1 MEEEDIVKLVSMQED
16 LRKAKKNLLKKEREF
31 LSKKTSLKNSTL
43 SKERRKVIASE
54 IKNTTNDISNLKSSI
69 STLQNSIVSMVSGLN
84 VRNFESTQLPIMSVS
99 RPILLF
105 PVRLETKFK
114 EVGSQRNKET
124 ELWIRIYPDEISIQT
139 HENNLTEDE
148 YEAGCLYVN
157 RIWWAGSDETDPRK
171 DERKERRDSAWKE
184 LAGMYGPQRAA
195 WIIRK
200 FLFIEGED
208 NEESKEKK
216 YVENYPEDF
225 PSLFIELDEYGNPEE
240 NEFEK
245 PQFKEKEE
253 IDFRPESWSEPPRS
267 YIMPDFFVVRLYRE
281 NNLVCQKSGNLIP
294 TPLNIVRSP
303 FPVEIEEDEG
313 EVVEEDEVEVEQ
325 EDEENLLFFDEES
338 KWVIDFNEAVEKGMA
353 IKIDSEDVPD
363 LENGFSR
370 IIAIG
375 IKSSAD
381 HSESQKLLKDLIQA
395 HRFTEGFGLIH
406 QGTPTNNVAGVES
419 GYSRQIDYEK
429 YYQTE
434 FGNNVITQD
443 ANRLARAIGVE
454 PSLFKNIENACKEE
468 SVEDEKKENE
478 NAKHMIKAL
487 WSITFGYYLKI
498 MLNRNPFNLW
508 YIGKDEG
515 ENIKSSI
522 IEGTKNHYI
531 EFVRGRG
538 PFPAI
543 RIGDNPYGIL
553 PTTSMRKWIP
563 STLDSIWATE
573 KSKYESDIALNG
585 FLPKVIRKL
594 IPLWKEM
601 AEDVYKVPR
610 AGGHDDPDAELI
622 NILGMGAS
630 SQNALIRPYVSVIYL
645 WNLHWFLQ
653 HHFYGYVPD
662 FLKPLLRALG
672 LPSDS
677 AGIKAWWDN
686 YEDTRQKYRDKFSE
700 LHAEDNDFPDLNPFL
715 LNIIPWESGYK
726 LWDFRRFLYKF
737 KAIEF
742 PMTPFIQA
750 EPLSEIDPLV
760 TDYIKWLFD
769 RKESLDDIEHGDHP
783 SDSLLYNLLR
793 LAILISNNHYA
804 FDSLD
809 YLKSLPSA
817 ELERLLGETLDLYT
831 NRLDALITSISS
843 KRLHNLR
850 NQYQDG
856 IYLGAYGW
864 VENLYKDSQGRVK
877 KGGYI
882 FAPSHDQAVAGA
894 ILRNAYLSHNDREEK
909 DLLAVKLS
917 SDRVQKA
924 LWLLNGIREGQSLS
938 VLLGYR
944 FEKGLMENFFEKY
957 DKLGSYIYRFRELY
971 PLELK
976 EESETEEDDS
986 KEVVVP
992 RNVVD
997 GLKLLKAWNAWKN
1010 NEEEAIPFND
1020 DDKLPRKSSNEY
1032 KAIEIELDCIDDAFD
1047 AINDL
1052 GLFESI
1058 YHNVRGNYDRAPVL
1072 LDILAG
1078 GGGNVPVPES
1088 VFTPHSGFSFKHRFI
1103 VLCTSSVI
1111 PAEDPWYSNESPRAK
1126 AAPQLTKWVAA
1137 MLGDLDKYSCKYSYE
1152 SIADDHE
1159 NLYISLK
1166 DLSKNL
1172 DEEGQ
1177 DIGPLD
1183 LLFMSTTEIGGGA
1196 TELEQRILYKI
1207 RADNELLI
1215 DEEINIEFEVSSEW
1229 SEPDSRSIL
1238 EIVPLAKRLQKFIS
1252 NARFLEPSDLYLP
1265 EYAEDNPSAAF
1276 SANVYGDPNVEIEG
1290 SLHSIANHIKQK
1302 VEEVVGENKLGKEN
1316 ANASEIREYLLE
1328 ASHYGIK
1335 NSIPVSGYGEDDTT
1349 KKLLQEQAAD
1359 VKKELEKRLEKCTKS
1374 ITDANTLFSN
1384 YKNSSEIEEE
1394 KDHDKLR
1401 QALLKI
1407 IEGVRDIFG
1416 KSFVILPMF
1425 KINNGEKLREA
1436 FSDLDD
1442 EDTAIPWLQ
1451 KTAHTHPKLKKFE
1464 DIIMLS
1470 EALSTGVSL
1479 ELDVGQLQTEEPLPP
1494 EEVPPPRYRR
1504 WLALPFGE
1512 DSTEKYQGSL
1522 SLVVFSPIK
1531 SLTKI
1536 FDEDDPSELEVS
1548 GLVVDEWDEIIPN
1561 KIVNSAIAYHYNRP
1575 NTEAPQTLLLAVP
1588 PMILPKIEV
1597 RFLASDTERHSTSGS
1612 SDVTDNNSS
1621 SNNSTP
1627 VGTTLF
1633 DSSSTLD
1640 VWNFDY
1646 LAESVEEAFDL
1657 AKIRAIDLDSLVEVG
1672 HFLPA
1677 LFVPTN
1683 PGGDEE

>member
-1 MEEEDIVKLVSMQED
+1 MEEEDIIKLVKMQED
-16 LRKAKKNLLKKEREF
+16 LRKAKNKLLKKEHEF
-31 LSKKTSLKNSTL
+31 LSKKTSLKDSTL
-43 SKERRKVIASE
+43 TKERRKVVASDIKNIAS
-54 IKNTTNDISNLKSSI
+54 DISNLKINI
-69 STLQNSIVSMVSGLN
+69 STLQNSIVTMVSGLN
-84 VRNFESTQLPIMSVS
+84 NRDFDSTQLPIMSMS

-114 EVGSQRNKET
+114 EVDTNGNKAL

-139 HENNLTEDE
+139 HELNLTEDE

-157 RIWWAGSDETDPRK
+157 RIWWTGSDEMDPKK
-171 DERKERRDSAWKE
+171 DKRKELRDSAWKE
-184 LAGMYGPQRAA
+184 LAGMYEPQRAA

-208 NEESKEKK
+208 DEESKENK
-216 YVENYPEDF
+216 YVNNYPEEF
-225 PSLFIELDEYGNPEE
+225 PSRFIKLDEYGNPEE

-245 PQFKEKEE
+245 PSFKEKEE

-267 YIMPDFFVVRLYRE
+267 YIMPDFFVVRLYRDNE
-281 NNLVCQKSGNLIP
+281 LVCQKSGGLIP
-294 TPLNIVRSP
+294 TPLNIIPSP
-303 FPVEIEEDEG
+303 FPVE
-313 EVVEEDEVEVEQ
+313 VEEDEAEIEQ
-325 EDEENLLFFDEES
+325 EEENLLIFDEES
-338 KWVIDFNEAVEKGMA
+338 KWVIDFNEAIEKGMG
-353 IKIDSEDVPD
+353 IIIDSEDVPD

-370 IIAIG
+370 LIVIG
-375 IKSSAD
+375 VKSSAD
-381 HSESQKLLKDLIQA
+381 HTESQKLLEDLIQA

-406 QGTPTNNVAGVES
+406 QGTPTNNVAGIES

-443 ANRLARAIGVE
+443 GNRLARAIGVE
-454 PSLFKNIENACKEE
+454 SSLFKHIENACIEE
-468 SVEDEKKENE
+468 NAGDKIKENE
-478 NAKHMIKAL
+478 NAKHMIKGL
-487 WSITFGYYLKI
+487 WPITFGYYLKY
-498 MLNRNPFNLW
+498 MLQRNPFDLW

-522 IEGTKNHYI
+522 IEGIKNHYF
-531 EFVRGRG
+531 EFVQGRG
-538 PFPAI
+538 PFSAI
-543 RIGDNPYGIL
+543 RIGNNPYGIL

-563 STLDSIWATE
+563 STLDAIWASE
-573 KSKYESDIALNG
+573 KSNYESDMALNV

-601 AEDVYKVPR
+601 AKDVEKVPR

-622 NILGMGAS
+622 HILGMGAS
-630 SQNALIRPYVSVIYL
+630 SQNALIRPYVNVIYL
-645 WNLHWFLQ
+645 WNIHWFLQ
-653 HHFYGYVPD
+653 HHFYGYVPE

-672 LPSDS
+672 LPTDS
-677 AGIKAWWDN
+677 AGMEAWWDN
-686 YEDTRQKYRDKFSE
+686 YEDTRQKYRDIFSD
-700 LHAEDNDFPDLNPFL
+700 LHTEDNDFPDLNPFL
-715 LNIIPWESGYK
+715 LNIVPWERGYK

-843 KRLHNLR
+843 KRLDNLR

-864 VENLYKDSQGRVK
+864 VENLHKDSQGRVME
-877 KGGYI
+877 GGYI
-882 FAPSHDQAVAGA
+882 FTPSHDQAVAGA

-957 DKLGSYIYRFRELY
+957 HKLGSYIYRFRQLY
-971 PLELK
+971 PLEVK
-976 EESETEEDDS
+976 EDTEAQEDDS

-997 GLKLLKAWNAWKN
+997 GLKLLKAWDAWKN
-1010 NEEEAIPFND
+1010 NKEGAIPFNED
-1020 DDKLPRKSSNEY
+1020 NKLPRKSSNEF
-1032 KAIEIELDCIDDAFD
+1032 KAIKIELDCIDDAFD

-1088 VFTPHSGFSFKHRFI
+1088 VFTPHSGFSLKHRFMI
-1103 VLCTSSVI
+1103 LCTSSEI
-1111 PAEDPWYSNESPRAK
+1111 PPEDLWYSNESLRAK
-1126 AAPQLTKWVAA
+1126 AAPQLTRWVSA
-1137 MLGDLDKYSCKYSYE
+1137 MLGDLNKYRCKYTYDGM
-1152 SIADDHE
+1152 ADDHE
-1159 NLYISLK
+1159 NPYISLK
-1166 DLSKNL
+1166 DLSKKL

-1196 TELEQRILYKI
+1196 TELEQRILYQI
-1207 RADNELLI
+1207 RADNNLLI
-1215 DEEINIEFEVSSEW
+1215 ENEINIEYEVSSEW

-1238 EIVPLAKRLQKFIS
+1238 EIIPLAKQLQKFIS

-1276 SANVYGDPNVEIEG
+1276 SANVYGDDVVEIEG
-1290 SLHSIANHIKQK
+1290 SLHSIAVQIKQE
-1302 VEEVVGENKLGKEN
+1302 VEEVIGEDKLGKEN
-1316 ANASEIREYLLE
+1316 ASASELREYLLE
-1328 ASHYGIK
+1328 ASHCGIK
-1335 NSIPVSGYGEDDTT
+1335 NSIPVSGYGEDDAT
-1349 KKLLQEQAAD
+1349 KKLLYDQATD

-1374 ITDANTLFSN
+1374 ITDADTLFSS

-1394 KDHDKLR
+1394 KDYDKLR
-1401 QALLKI
+1401 QAILKI
-1407 IEGVRDIFG
+1407 IESIRDIFG

-1425 KINNGEKLREA
+1425 EINNGEKLKEA
-1436 FSDLDD
+1436 FCDLDD
-1442 EDTAIPWLQ
+1442 EDNAIPWLQ
-1451 KTAHTHPKLKKFE
+1451 KTAHTHPKLKEFE

-1504 WLALPFGE
+1504 WLALPLGE
-1512 DSTEKYQGSL
+1512 DSAEKYQGSL

-1536 FDEDDPSELEVS
+1536 FCEDNIIDLKVS

-1561 KIVNSAIAYHYNRP
+1561 ETVNSAIAYHYNRP

-1588 PMILPKIEV
+1588 PMILPKMQV
-1597 RFLASDTERHSTSGS
+1597 RFIASDTERHSTSGS

-1646 LAESVEEAFDL
+1646 IAESVEEAFDL
-1657 AKIRAIDLDSLVEVG
+1657 AKIRAIDLDALVEVG

-1683 PGGDEE
+1683 LGGDEE